1 MLVVTRIQAGTVW
14 WFAGRPEPSPGVVQD
29 SVMDLTGGRGP
40 RQGWTRVFTGMVW
53 WFPSKPPPYWG
64 FAVFP
69 KLWAS
74 FLVLLQNHGGSLS
87 DDERKLVF
95 TDKIKHPIERLLE
108 AIDKS
113 SKGSSPMTEKR
124 TS

>member
-1 MLVVTRIQAGTVW
+1 
-14 WFAGRPEPSPGVVQD
+14 VQD

-53 WFPSKPPPYWG
+53 WFPSKPPPYWVSQ
-64 FAVFP
+64 F
-69 KLWAS
+69 S
-74 FLVLLQNHGGSLS
+74 QNCGQVSWFYFKTMGEVCQMMGESWCL
-87 DDERKLVF
+87 R

-108 AIDKS
+108 A
-113 SKGSSPMTEKR
+113 EKR